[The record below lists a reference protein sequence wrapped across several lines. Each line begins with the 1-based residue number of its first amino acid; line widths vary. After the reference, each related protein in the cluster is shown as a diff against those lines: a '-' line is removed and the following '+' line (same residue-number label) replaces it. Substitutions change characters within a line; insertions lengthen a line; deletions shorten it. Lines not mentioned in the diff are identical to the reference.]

1 MTIRVAINGYGRIGR
16 NTLRAFYENGKKHD
30 LEIVAINDLGDAKT
44 NAHLTQYDTA
54 HGKFPGEVSVDGD
67 YLVVNG
73 DKIRVLANRN
83 PAELPWGELGVDVV
97 MECTGFFTSKEK
109 ASAHLKGGAKKVIIS
124 APGGKD
130 VDATIVYGVN
140 HNVLKA
146 EHTVISNASCTTNC
160 LAPLV
165 KPLNDQIG
173 LETGLMTTI
182 HAYTNDQVL
191 TDVYHEDL
199 RRARSATHSQ
209 IPTKTGAASAV
220 GLVLPELK
228 RQARRLCDPRPDDQR
243 VDRRPVV
250 HREARHDGRGSQR
263 DHEASFGRR
272 AEGHPRLQ
280 RRTAGVDRLQ
290 PQPGFVDV
298 RRNADQGVGPSRQGV
313 ELVRQRVG
321 FLESHARYGSRIRER
336 EVSLRIV
343 RPRRRGRRDAR
354 TRPGYSAGFFIVR
367 RYMSSAPSRFPGPRA
382 PGARLPCD
390 ARAVRQPPGVGKKIP
405 ARRAAF
411 VMCVSIA
418 SPAAAASRALSAS
431 TIARC
436 SCHVDSSSSRR

>member
-30 LEIVAINDLGDAKT
+30 IEIVAINDLGDAKT

-54 HGKFPGEVSVDGD
+54 HGKFPGEVSIDGD

-97 MECTGFFTSKEK
+97 MECTGFFTTKEK

-140 HNVLKA
+140 HDVLKA

-165 KPLNDQIG
+165 KPLNDKIG

-220 GLVLPELK
+220 GLVLPELNGKLDGYAIRVPTINVSIVDLSFIAK
-228 RQARRLCDPRPDDQR
+228 RDTTVEEVNAIMK
-243 VDRRPVV
+243 
-250 HREARHDGRGSQR
+250 
-263 DHEASFGRR
+263 EAS
-272 AEGHPRLQ
+272 EGALK
-280 RRTAGVDRLQ
+280 GIL
-290 PQPGFVDV
+290 GY
-298 RRNADQGVGPSRQGV
+298 N
-313 ELVRQRVG
+313 
-321 FLESHARYGSRIRER
+321 
-336 EVSLRIV
+336 
-343 RPRRRGRRDAR
+343 DA
-354 TRPGYSAGFFIVR
+354 P
-367 RYMSSAPSRFPGPRA
+367 
-382 PGARLPCD
+382 L
-390 ARAVRQPPGVGKKIP
+390 
-405 ARRAAF
+405 
-411 VMCVSIA
+411 VSIDFNHNPA
-418 SPAAAASRALSAS
+418 SS
-431 TIARC
+431 TFDATLTKVSGRL
-436 SCHVDSSSSRR
+436 VKVSSWYDNEWGFSNRMLDTAVAFANAK